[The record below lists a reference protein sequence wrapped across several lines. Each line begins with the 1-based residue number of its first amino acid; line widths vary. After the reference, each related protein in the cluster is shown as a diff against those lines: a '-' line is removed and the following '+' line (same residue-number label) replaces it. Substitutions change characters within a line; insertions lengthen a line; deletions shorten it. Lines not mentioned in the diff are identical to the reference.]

1 MSFEMK
7 SESDILTALKADL
20 ATVSNGQSTV
30 EGSFNS
36 DMLTANAVEFEQ
48 AYAEMQQMIQANFA
62 TTSWGDYLTSRASE
76 YGVVRKEATA
86 ATGIINI
93 MGTAGSTII
102 QGSLFATNQGVDFY
116 TTAFATI
123 GADGTASINI
133 QCSASGTV
141 GNVAAGL
148 ITKIPMS
155 IPGVTSC
162 TNATACQNGFDEE
175 TDAELLARYL
185 LKVRTPA
192 TSGNK
197 YHYQQWALSVAGIG
211 QAKVL
216 PLWNGNGSIK
226 VIIVD
231 SNNATANATL
241 IQNVADYIETVRP
254 IGATVTVTSPAP
266 YPIDIYAEIIGVAD
280 TDTVKTA
287 INNYFNAYGFTQT
300 YISFAQIGKILLDT
314 AIIKD
319 YKNLIVCGG
328 TGNVPITED
337 QIPICGTVKLNVYS

>member
-1 MSFEMK
+1 MK
-7 SESDILTALKADL
+7 SKSDILTDLKADL
-20 ATVSNGQSTV
+20 ATVSNGQSTI

-62 TTSWGDYLTSRASE
+62 TTSWGGYLTSRAAE

-86 ATGIINI
+86 ATGIINLV
-93 MGTAGSTII
+93 GTAGAMII
-102 QGSLFATNQGVDFY
+102 QGSLFATSQGVNFY

-133 QCSASGTV
+133 QSSSTGIV

-155 IPGVTSC
+155 IPGITSC
-162 TNATACQNGFDEE
+162 NNITACQNGFDQE

-216 PLWNGNGSIK
+216 PLWNGNGTTK

-241 IQNVADYIETVRP
+241 IKNVADYIETVRP
-254 IGATVTVTSPAP
+254 IGATITVTSPAP
-266 YPIDIYAEIIGVAD
+266 YPIDIYADIIGVAD
-280 TDTVKTA
+280 TEVVKTA
-287 INNYFNAYGFTQT
+287 INAYFNAYGFTST

-314 AIIKD
+314 GIIKD

-328 TGNVPITED
+328 TSNVPITED
-337 QIPICGTVKLNVYS
+337 QIPICGAVKLNVYS